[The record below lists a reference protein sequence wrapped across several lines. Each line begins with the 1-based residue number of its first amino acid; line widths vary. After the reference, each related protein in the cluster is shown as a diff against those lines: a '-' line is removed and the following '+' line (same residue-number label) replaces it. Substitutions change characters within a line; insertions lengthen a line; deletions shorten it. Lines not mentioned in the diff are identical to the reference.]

1 LTAHGTD
8 PDSIDEQTF
17 TDICIMFHD
26 GIIGNLGVIETIG
39 VLTAGHFN
47 MTLPKG
53 KTPFK
58 LKDIIPQ
65 IYDYLYPPL
74 TKEQQQEQVSKNL
87 LAFAMMHPG
96 APEQLFKGN

>member
-1 LTAHGTD
+1 
-8 PDSIDEQTF
+8 
-17 TDICIMFHD
+17 
-26 GIIGNLGVIETIG
+26 
-39 VLTAGHFN
+39 

-96 APEQLFKGN
+96 VPEQLFKGN

>member
-1 LTAHGTD
+1 M
-8 PDSIDEQTF
+8 
-17 TDICIMFHD
+17 DICIMYHD
-26 GIIGNLGVIETIG
+26 GLIGNQGIIETLG

-53 KTPFK
+53 RTPFK

-74 TKEQQQEQVSKNL
+74 STEQQQEQVSNNL

-96 APEQLFKGN
+96 APSRLYKGK